1 MARAQIKLLLFLI
14 TLGIMVGCLATAWWI
29 YQNILLR
36 DAAITE
42 DIAQMQ
48 APNRPPPDPG
58 ARRFDAAVELISQGK
73 LDEARDALYKLL
85 QQFPKSP
92 TCVEAKRIIGE
103 MNMDALYRLDAS
115 GGKKDYIV
123 QPRDA
128 LLAIAAKNKTTMEA
142 LARINSLTTINLQ
155 PGEHLF
161 VIPMDFDLA
170 LDVSEKKLTLLR
182 GGRFFKEYLA
192 LDLRL
197 PPNTKI
203 PSEMEIGGKS
213 AMVDGKQANPVSADF
228 VRAEKRIIGYKS
240 ATTVGL
246 ILRTPPAAQPVEPP
260 KPKSDSAKSKGSDD
274 TDDEGPSAVT
284 TGLFLSQEDLE
295 EIYPILRRGSKLSL
309 VQ

>member
-14 TLGIMVGCLATAWWI
+14 TMGIMVGCLATAYWI
-29 YQNILLR
+29 YQNIIMR
-36 DAAITE
+36 DAAITQ
-42 DIAQMQ
+42 DIAASRSPQ
-48 APNRPPPDPG
+48 RPPPDPG
-58 ARRFDAAVELISQGK
+58 ARRFDSAIDLVKQGK
-73 LDEARDALYKLL
+73 IDEARDALYKLL

-103 MNMDALYRLDAS
+103 MNMDALYKLDSS

-128 LLAIAAKNKTTMEA
+128 MLSIAAKNKTTIEA
-142 LARINSLTTINLQ
+142 LARINSLTTFNLQ
-155 PGEHLF
+155 PGEHLL

-182 GGRFFKEYLA
+182 GGRFFKEYMA

-197 PPNTKI
+197 PPNTKV
-203 PSEMEIGGKS
+203 PGEMEVGGKS
-213 AMVDGKQANPVSADF
+213 AMIDGKQANPVSADF
-228 VRAEKRIIGYKS
+228 VRADKRIIGYKN
-240 ATTVGL
+240 AATVGL
-246 ILRTPPAAQPVEPP
+246 IIRTPPTAQPVEAP
-260 KPKSDSAKSKGSDD
+260 KPKSDKDK
-274 TDDEGPSAVT
+274 TELDDEGPSTVT
-284 TGLFLSQEDLE
+284 TGLFLAREDLE

>member
-36 DAAITE
+36 DAAITQ
-42 DIAQMQ
+42 DIAQMR

-58 ARRFDAAVELISQGK
+58 ARRFDAAVDLISQGK
-73 LDEARDALYKLL
+73 IDEARDALYKLL

-128 LLAIAAKNKTTMEA
+128 LLGIAAKNKTTMEA

-182 GGRFFKEYLA
+182 GGRFFKEYHA

-197 PPNTKI
+197 PPNTKV

-213 AMVDGKQANPVSADF
+213 AMIDGKQANPVSADF

-240 ATTVGL
+240 ASTVGL
-246 ILRTPPAAQPVEPP
+246 ILRQPPAAQPVEPP
-260 KPKSDSAKSKGSDD
+260 KPKSDIDKSKEADA
-274 TDDEGPSAVT
+274 DEDGPSTAT

>member
-36 DAAITE
+36 DAAITQ
-42 DIAQMQ
+42 DIAQMR

-58 ARRFDAAVELISQGK
+58 ARRFDAAVDLISQGK
-73 LDEARDALYKLL
+73 IDEARDALYKLL

-115 GGKKDYIV
+115 GGKRDYIV

-128 LLAIAAKNKTTMEA
+128 LLGIAAKNKTTMEA

-182 GGRFFKEYLA
+182 GGRFFKEYHA

-197 PPNTKI
+197 PPNTKV

-240 ATTVGL
+240 ASTVGL
-246 ILRTPPAAQPVEPP
+246 ILRQPPAAQPVEPP
-260 KPKSDSAKSKGSDD
+260 KPKSDIDKSKEADA
-274 TDDEGPSAVT
+274 DEDGPSTAT